1 MRREK
6 YPYIY
11 IIVLMLLV
19 SFTAGASS
27 FCRVRPFDI
36 YDGLPANNVSSIA
49 QGDNNLIWV
58 STWNGLCFYD
68 GYGFTAYKNDSD
80 GAMLST
86 NRIVTSRPLSNGNV
100 WIRTYDRNIYL
111 LERVG
116 GKFINVGGII
126 ADKTGN
132 NFSARNIYTSDS
144 LSWISGA
151 GDLPGVRIRNTI
163 PFSPEDISVFRAS
176 DCSFGARQIRK
187 VVMDSIGNEWIIT
200 DKGVQ
205 LYGKNIAVK
214 GYFTDV
220 ITIGS
225 KSYLFE
231 SGGGIY
237 VYCKDNGTLVSKHH
251 LNDGSEIAIA
261 QAYGDTGIIIATTLG
276 IGLYNTETD
285 DIEMI
290 HNGVPSNFMPVQLF
304 IDSKG
309 RIWTFGTQPGVLLTD
324 VKAGKVYRLQSYSD
338 GLAAVRSVRPIW
350 HEDEYGT
357 VWLVPTDGVF
367 GYFDEVTFKIESQP
381 LTSGIKNFN
390 SFPVLE
396 RSMSDQQGNLWL
408 TSTHGLM
415 LLNFRRHNMRFFQ
428 VMGNDETRAIVELR
442 DGSVLAGTADG
453 YLALGKEGKT
463 TGFIEI
469 VDNGKGLLSYR
480 VSERPVKFSSKIY
493 SLTLDREN
501 RLWVGTKGLGL
512 YILEE
517 NGIVRHFRNTADD
530 IYSLSDDQVYD
541 VDIDGDG
548 NVWIGTYG
556 GGVNLADFVSG
567 GKIRFLNANN
577 YFKDYPLDRFSRVRR
592 VTHDAK
598 GVIYISTT
606 DGLLTF
612 SNKFLTD
619 GSKPKYFINNHDP
632 RNPESI
638 RTDNVMQAFVAS
650 DGTVYV
656 ATMGGGVQVI
666 REKNT
671 LDSNLHFDPMKTISD
686 IGSDMSRMPDGG
698 SVWSIVEDS
707 RKNICIIR
715 ESSIEVHSP
724 SGDIT
729 VFGPDDMQSN
739 LKFSEAKPLFV
750 GGSDVLFL
758 STLGGLISIDV
769 NEISKSRYCPT
780 IVFTGVRFQGDGSM
794 RRLLDI
800 EHIDVE
806 PDKRNLSLYF
816 AALDYSNNY
825 LLRYAYKFD
834 SESDWTYLHNNHAV
848 HLNNLSPGKHRLLV
862 RSTNGDGVWVDNESV
877 VELNVIPVFW
887 ETAWAKVLYIL
898 IVGFILWVALYFYFM
913 KRKNRLLNEMREQ
926 EAKFYSDVSHKLR
939 TPLTLI
945 GSPVSEVLRTESLSD
960 TARNHLERVERNS
973 ANMLSLVDT
982 MIKKNYDGGDV
993 YISDS
998 NVPVCD
1004 NSSRNFSDEAHS
1016 GVCVT
1021 DVKDSKELL
1030 LVVEDNDDLRSFL
1043 YDILSSQY
1051 HVALAANGKLGL
1063 EKAAELQPDFI
1074 ITDVTMPEM
1083 DGLTMVHN
1091 IKQNKSLSHIPILVL
1106 SAKASE
1112 QDRIKG
1118 LKEGIDDY
1126 ITKPFS
1132 ATYLRQRI
1140 ASIIAQRRILQQ
1152 AYLES
1157 LNNKFLPATIIVDA
1171 DDVTVETEMADSN
1184 SGCDVGVEMTPE
1196 DKALI
1201 DRLLEFMYS
1210 RIEDENL
1217 RIEDLADA
1225 VGLGRT
1231 VFYGKIKS
1239 LLGVSPSDFLR
1250 RIRMQ
1255 RAEKLI
1261 TDTSLTF
1268 SEIAFS
1274 VGFSDPKYFTKC
1286 FKKDTGVTPSEYRK
1300 KNQNIS
1306 A

>member
-1 MRREK
+1 
-6 YPYIY
+6 
-11 IIVLMLLV
+11 
-19 SFTAGASS
+19 
-27 FCRVRPFDI
+27 
-36 YDGLPANNVSSIA
+36 
-49 QGDNNLIWV
+49 
-58 STWNGLCFYD
+58 
-68 GYGFTAYKNDSD
+68 
-80 GAMLST
+80 
-86 NRIVTSRPLSNGNV
+86 
-100 WIRTYDRNIYL
+100 
-111 LERVG
+111 
-116 GKFINVGGII
+116 
-126 ADKTGN
+126 
-132 NFSARNIYTSDS
+132 
-144 LSWISGA
+144 
-151 GDLPGVRIRNTI
+151 
-163 PFSPEDISVFRAS
+163 
-176 DCSFGARQIRK
+176 
-187 VVMDSIGNEWIIT
+187 
-200 DKGVQ
+200 
-205 LYGKNIAVK
+205 
-214 GYFTDV
+214 
-220 ITIGS
+220 
-225 KSYLFE
+225 
-231 SGGGIY
+231 
-237 VYCKDNGTLVSKHH
+237 
-251 LNDGSEIAIA
+251 
-261 QAYGDTGIIIATTLG
+261 
-276 IGLYNTETD
+276 
-285 DIEMI
+285 
-290 HNGVPSNFMPVQLF
+290 
-304 IDSKG
+304 
-309 RIWTFGTQPGVLLTD
+309 
-324 VKAGKVYRLQSYSD
+324 
-338 GLAAVRSVRPIW
+338 
-350 HEDEYGT
+350 
-357 VWLVPTDGVF
+357 
-367 GYFDEVTFKIESQP
+367 
-381 LTSGIKNFN
+381 
-390 SFPVLE
+390 
-396 RSMSDQQGNLWL
+396 
-408 TSTHGLM
+408 
-415 LLNFRRHNMRFFQ
+415 
-428 VMGNDETRAIVELR
+428 
-442 DGSVLAGTADG
+442 
-453 YLALGKEGKT
+453 
-463 TGFIEI
+463 
-469 VDNGKGLLSYR
+469 
-480 VSERPVKFSSKIY
+480 
-493 SLTLDREN
+493 
-501 RLWVGTKGLGL
+501 
-512 YILEE
+512 
-517 NGIVRHFRNTADD
+517 
-530 IYSLSDDQVYD
+530 
-541 VDIDGDG
+541 
-548 NVWIGTYG
+548 
-556 GGVNLADFVSG
+556 
-567 GKIRFLNANN
+567 
-577 YFKDYPLDRFSRVRR
+577 
-592 VTHDAK
+592 
-598 GVIYISTT
+598 
-606 DGLLTF
+606 
-612 SNKFLTD
+612 
-619 GSKPKYFINNHDP
+619 
-632 RNPESI
+632 
-638 RTDNVMQAFVAS
+638 
-650 DGTVYV
+650 
-656 ATMGGGVQVI
+656 
-666 REKNT
+666 
-671 LDSNLHFDPMKTISD
+671 
-686 IGSDMSRMPDGG
+686 
-698 SVWSIVEDS
+698 
-707 RKNICIIR
+707 
-715 ESSIEVHSP
+715 
-724 SGDIT
+724 
-729 VFGPDDMQSN
+729 
-739 LKFSEAKPLFV
+739 
-750 GGSDVLFL
+750 
-758 STLGGLISIDV
+758 
-769 NEISKSRYCPT
+769 
-780 IVFTGVRFQGDGSM
+780 M

-1225 VGLGRT
+1225 VGLG
-1231 VFYGKIKS
+1231 
-1239 LLGVSPSDFLR
+1239 
-1250 RIRMQ
+1250 
-1255 RAEKLI
+1255 
-1261 TDTSLTF
+1261 
-1268 SEIAFS
+1268 
-1274 VGFSDPKYFTKC
+1274 
-1286 FKKDTGVTPSEYRK
+1286 
-1300 KNQNIS
+1300 
-1306 A
+1306 